1 MGNVSADCLT
11 VLVPCAPGPSSV
23 IVNHKGMLNEKL
35 QQKFN
40 GASPVYTHCGKDP
53 ASGHFKAYVKICFP
67 GEDDNVEVE
76 GDPAPQ
82 KKAAEHSAAKKALE
96 RLEEMYPQ
104 GLLANVPV
112 GGGEEG
118 FIVRCLLLSAMPV
131 HQCLMCWNVQDETLA
146 VWV

>member
-1 MGNVSADCLT
+1 MNA
-11 VLVPCAPGPSSV
+11 
-23 IVNHKGMLNEKL
+23 VNHKGMLNEKL

-40 GASPVYTHCGKDP
+40 GASPVYRDCGKDP
-53 ASGHFKAYVKICFP
+53 TSGHFKVSVKICFP

-96 RLEEMYPQ
+96 RLVEMYPQ
-104 GLLANVPV
+104 GLANAPV

-118 FIVRCLLLSAMPV
+118 FIVCCLLLSTVPV
-131 HQCLMCWNVQDETLA
+131 HHNA
-146 VWV
+146 

>member
-1 MGNVSADCLT
+1 MTGNATHLT
-11 VLVPCAPGPSSV
+11 VFGPSAPDSGSNTGLQHV
-23 IVNHKGMLNEKL
+23 NAVNHKGMLNEKL

-40 GASPVYTHCGKDP
+40 GASPVYTDSGK
-53 ASGHFKAYVKICFP
+53 ARTSGHFKVSVKICFP
-67 GEDDNVEVE
+67 GEDDNVEVEVE

-104 GLLANVPV
+104 GLLANAPRA

-118 FIVRCLLLSAMPV
+118 FIV
-131 HQCLMCWNVQDETLA
+131 
-146 VWV
+146 